1 MATNVRAAALL
12 PSEEL
17 PVDECIGRIASAAS
31 VGCPPAVPVVV
42 GGELIDK
49 IAVQAMK
56 YYGIKT
62 CRVIK
67 MKK

>member
-1 MATNVRAAALL
+1 M

-17 PVDECIGRIASAAS
+17 PVDQCIGRIASAAS

-42 GGELIDK
+42 GGELIDEN
-49 IAVQAMK
+49 AVRVMK
-56 YYGIKT
+56 YYGIKK

-67 MKK
+67 T